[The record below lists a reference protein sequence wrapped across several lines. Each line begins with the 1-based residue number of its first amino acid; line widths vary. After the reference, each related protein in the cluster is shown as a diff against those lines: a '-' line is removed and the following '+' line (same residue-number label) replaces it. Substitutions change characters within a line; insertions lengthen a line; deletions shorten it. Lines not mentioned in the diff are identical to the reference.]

1 MEFEKIHILLKSLV
15 SSNTRSGD
23 LTIPRDVKT
32 CVVLQS
38 TQATVGQTS
47 VQSLTQVWPPS
58 CPISSN
64 LCQRR
69 PLMLNLV
76 NANDKSVPAS
86 AALSNVTIFKT
97 ALSMIFMKRNFS
109 ACHYQHTGLWRT
121 HPQRQ
126 LVLENQTQPLPNLLK
141 VNLLDF

>member
-23 LTIPRDVKT
+23 LTRPRDVKT

-47 VQSLTQVWPPS
+47 VQSLTQVWPS

-97 ALSMIFMKRNFS
+97 SLSMIFMKRNFS